1 MMKITFLGS
10 GTSTGVPQIGCKC
23 DTCLSEDPKDKRLR
37 ASVLIETER
46 SGIIIDIGPDFR
58 QQLLQNPVQSISG
71 ILLTHEHYDHIG
83 GLDDVRPFGNVPVF
97 AEKNVLNTIKRNMPY
112 CFSENR
118 YPGVPL
124 IQLKEI
130 DENDFYLNGELIS
143 PVRIMHANL
152 PALGFR
158 IGNMAYLTDVKTLP
172 DYSLE
177 KLKNLDVLILNAL
190 RINKHISHLN
200 LKEAQALAEI
210 INAKRTIFTHM
221 SHDMGRHA
229 FINSILPENQVL
241 AYDNMTISF

>member
-1 MMKITFLGS
+1 
-10 GTSTGVPQIGCKC
+10 
-23 DTCLSEDPKDKRLR
+23 
-37 ASVLIETER
+37 
-46 SGIIIDIGPDFR
+46 
-58 QQLLQNPVQSISG
+58 
-71 ILLTHEHYDHIG
+71 
-83 GLDDVRPFGNVPVF
+83 
-97 AEKNVLNTIKRNMPY
+97 
-112 CFSENR
+112 
-118 YPGVPL
+118 
-124 IQLKEI
+124 
-130 DENDFYLNGELIS
+130 
-143 PVRIMHANL
+143 MHANL